1 MNGLQLIQAVD
12 AKMQKD
18 SQKDC
23 DWGLI
28 PKKWTIALVVDWD
41 LIYRTVGAVCVYAG
55 GYFLGNTLR

>member
-41 LIYRTVGAVCVYAG
+41 LIYRTAGAVYVYAG
-55 GYFLGNTLR
+55 GCFRGNTFR